1 MHTILCHKSI
11 VTFDINMY
19 NVVMEF
25 DIEDSMEKYYRNIIA
40 DDIDNCLY
48 TSKSEDDEEQRQVY
62 WFNQGMML
70 ASMVARY
77 GFTELKTDE

>member
-1 MHTILCHKSI
+1 
-11 VTFDINMY
+11 MY

-25 DIEDSMEKYYRNIIA
+25 DIEKSMEEYYRNIIA

>member
-1 MHTILCHKSI
+1 
-11 VTFDINMY
+11 MY
-19 NVVMEF
+19 NRMMEF
-25 DIEDSMEKYYRNIIA
+25 DIEKSMETYYRNIIA

-48 TSKSEDDEEQRQVY
+48 TSKSEDEEEQRQVY

-77 GFTELKTDE
+77 GFTESMTDE

>member
-1 MHTILCHKSI
+1 
-11 VTFDINMY
+11 
-19 NVVMEF
+19 MEF
-25 DIEDSMEKYYRNIIA
+25 DIENSIEKYYRNSIA

-77 GFTELKTDE
+77 GFAELKTDE

>member
-1 MHTILCHKSI
+1 MYTILCHTFI
-11 VTFDINMY
+11 VTSDINMY
-19 NVVMEF
+19 NVMMEF
-25 DIEDSMEKYYRNIIA
+25 DIEDSIEKYYRNIIA

>member
-1 MHTILCHKSI
+1 
-11 VTFDINMY
+11 
-19 NVVMEF
+19 MEF
-25 DIEDSMEKYYRNIIA
+25 NIEDSIEKYYRNIIA

-77 GFTELKTDE
+77 GFAELKTDE